1 MEIDKTKE
9 EEIREMYKNGCGE
22 IRKVLERLFPNLSKT
37 YPYYGKNNAT
47 RKIVYFT
54 KPNCGY
60 VIRKGGGHDDEVGH
74 YDECWAEELFIPT
87 DEIGKIK

>member
-47 RKIVYFT
+47 PV
-54 KPNCGY
+54 
-60 VIRKGGGHDDEVGH
+60 
-74 YDECWAEELFIPT
+74 LFIKN
-87 DEIGKIK
+87 DGESEFKSFLNHFERSLKGHGKVFGSCSIATSIVTGKH